1 MLTAIELVRTCL
13 LQRPGGRLLN
23 YGRLSHAPLRDDV
36 HMIPANPLLPLWFH
50 GRSGLPVLQ
59 IEDQV
64 MKELPHMRSPYTF
77 PLPWCAPRAH
87 LPPSF
92 LSLRLRERH
101 NPSSPRRTRRAGT
114 GILPCEGG
122 LRARLVR
129 QSGQPGCPLSTYLR
143 APSPHTSYP
152 LDLRASASHVG
163 PKS

>member
-64 MKELPHMRSPYTF
+64 MKEARL
-77 PLPWCAPRAH
+77 
-87 LPPSF
+87 
-92 LSLRLRERH
+92 LRLRDLL
-101 NPSSPRRTRRAGT
+101 PS
-114 GILPCEGG
+114 
-122 LRARLVR
+122 
-129 QSGQPGCPLSTYLR
+129 
-143 APSPHTSYP
+143 APESSIRDCHT
-152 LDLRASASHVG
+152 
-163 PKS
+163 